1 MYCMALKVYTCQEA
15 ASGTKTFLNIFC
27 KLLQQK
33 RTFPSLT
40 VVLIPISTHPI
51 VYIIYYKT
59 KQITTN
65 EERNYI
71 VLAIL
76 LLKFV
81 AFAFVCSIY
90 CTH

>member
-1 MYCMALKVYTCQEA
+1 MPLKVYTCAEA
-15 ASGTKTFLNIFC
+15 AMQWTKNVLNIFC

-40 VVLIPISTHPI
+40 VVLIPISPHPS